1 MYYLLTE
8 NFKEQHTELVKIILE
23 VVPADKIYFLGS
35 TLMYR
40 RTESIFM
47 TDAPSCHYVGHYYV
61 LVLVENGQSLNAVQ
75 DKIENNCQHFIPV
88 TTIVLHTHQ
97 FNKWLGEGHQFAK
110 TVCRIAVQLHGV
122 DGKKII
128 PETIVEELSKAD
140 KESIL
145 NQGINKVTEFLA
157 GADLYRI
164 REQNKMAAF
173 MLHQAA
179 EHALH
184 TILKITT
191 GLYLNT
197 HNLDKLIRYCS
208 MVSYNISDIFS
219 RSNEKNERL
228 FRLLQSAYID
238 SRYKEDY
245 IIRTDDLIK
254 ITDQVRAMLDILKNT
269 KII

>member
-1 MYYLLTE
+1 MNCLLTE
-8 NFKEQHTELVKIILE
+8 SFKEQHTELVRIILE
-23 VVPADKIYFLGS
+23 AVDANKIYFLGS

-47 TDAPSCHYVGHYYV
+47 PDAPSCHYVGHYYV
-61 LVLVENGQSLNAVQ
+61 LVLVEDGQSLNAVQ

-88 TTIVLHTHQ
+88 TAIVLHADQ
-97 FNKWLGEGHQFAK
+97 FNQWLIGGHQFAQ
-110 TVCRIAVQLHGV
+110 TVCKIAVLLHGTE
-122 DGKKII
+122 GKELV
-128 PETIVEELSKAD
+128 PETINEED
-140 KESIL
+140 KISIF
-145 NQGINKVTEFLA
+145 NQGLNKVTEFLA

-164 REQNKMAAF
+164 REQNKIAAF

-208 MVSYNISDIFS
+208 MVSYNILEIFS
-219 RSNEKNERL
+219 RKNEKNERL
-228 FRLLQSAYID
+228 FQLLQRAYID

-245 IIRTDDLIK
+245 IIRTDDLIMLTEK
-254 ITDQVRAMLDILKNT
+254 VRALLNVLKNT
-269 KII
+269 KTI